1 MGLDKP
7 LKEIFAMS
15 QEDRHAYWESLPPE
29 EKNFLWRRTL
39 AHESKKTRNRK
50 IRHVAIRSALYL
62 TPVLILELLGRIHL
76 YALIREVLVNG

>member
-29 EKNFLWRRTL
+29 EKDFLWRRTL
-39 AHESKKTRNRK
+39 AYESRKERNRK
-50 IRHVAIRSALYL
+50 IRRIAIRTALYL
-62 TPVLILELLGRIHL
+62 TPVLILELLGRIYL
-76 YALIREVLVNG
+76 YDFLREVLVNG